1 MGCYVIK
8 VPIIIEQYGSK
19 IVDQIIRA
27 VGGGLINSWR
37 ILKRTGRS

>member
-8 VPIIIEQYGSK
+8 VPTIIKQYGSK

-27 VGGGLINSWR
+27 VGGGLINNWR
-37 ILKRTGRS
+37 ILKMTARS